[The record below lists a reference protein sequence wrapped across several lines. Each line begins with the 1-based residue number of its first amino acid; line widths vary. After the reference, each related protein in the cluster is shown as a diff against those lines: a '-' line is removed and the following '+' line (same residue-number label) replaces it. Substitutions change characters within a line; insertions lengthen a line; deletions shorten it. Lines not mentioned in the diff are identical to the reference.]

1 MNKLTA
7 NPLLTL
13 ILICIVIRSSLS
25 ITLNCQ
31 FIDLEFCSSSTCVQ
45 QCKAVNFIITK
56 PNQTVTKI
64 FTNIPKIE
72 EIKVLKMHDQ
82 IIHHLPTSLENFFPE
97 LNVLQIWSC
106 GLRSLS
112 QNDLKVFEKLNELSV
127 SGNEIEVLPSDLF
140 SQNSKLTKIDF
151 SRNNLKHI
159 GFNLLT
165 QLDNLYFADF
175 YQNFCISDGSRSRKT
190 DLIKN
195 LRKSCKPTQEM
206 LIEDLTTLNEEVKM
220 MKNELKACE
229 KVHRSRRC
237 GDDDRSRIVGLDSLF
252 PSIFV
257 SEENRIDRSL
267 RSHAAN

>member
-1 MNKLTA
+1 
-7 NPLLTL
+7 
-13 ILICIVIRSSLS
+13 
-25 ITLNCQ
+25 
-31 FIDLEFCSSSTCVQ
+31 
-45 QCKAVNFIITK
+45 VNLIITK

-64 FTNIPKIE
+64 FTNIPKVN

-82 IIHHLPTSLENFFPE
+82 IVHHLPTSLETFFPE

-112 QNDLKVFEKLNELSV
+112 QSDLKVFENLNELSL
-127 SGNEIEVLPSDLF
+127 SGNEIEVLPSNLF
-140 SQNSKLTKIDF
+140 SENLKISKIDF
-151 SRNNLKHI
+151 SRNNLKHV

-165 QLDNLYFADF
+165 SLDNLIFADF
-175 YQNFCISDGSRSRKT
+175 YRNFCISDGSRSRKV

-195 LRKSCKPTQEM
+195 LRKSCKPTHEM

-237 GDDDRSRIVGLDSLF
+237 GDDDRGTIVGLDSLF

-267 RSHAAN
+267 KTR

>member
-1 MNKLTA
+1 MSLSIKL
-7 NPLLTL
+7 
-13 ILICIVIRSSLS
+13 SLS

-31 FIDLEFCSSSTCVQ
+31 FIDLEFCSSSTCLQ
-45 QCKAVNFIITK
+45 QCKAVNLIITK

-64 FTNIPKIE
+64 FTNIPKVE
-72 EIKVLKMHDQ
+72 EVRVLKMHDQ
-82 IIHHLPTSLENFFPE
+82 IVHHLPTSLESFFPE

-106 GLRSLS
+106 GLKSLS
-112 QNDLKVFEKLNELSV
+112 QSDLKVFENLHELSV
-127 SGNEIEVLPSDLF
+127 SGNDIEVLASNVF
-140 SQNSKLTKIDF
+140 SENSKLTKLDF

-165 QLDNLYFADF
+165 PLDNLIFADF

-206 LIEDLTTLNEEVKM
+206 MVDDLIVLNEEVKM

-237 GDDDRSRIVGLDSLF
+237 GDDERGRIVGLDSLF

-267 RSHAAN
+267 KLV